1 MYLSAEDYS
10 FILQG
15 EKEKKMAKKHD
26 LQKIKQQGKTNANL
40 PEVVDQLNRR
50 EISRR
55 EFMQTASA
63 LGMTAAAV
71 YNFAGIAPPA
81 VAGSHVKRGGT
92 FRLDTP
98 LQKLQDPQTFSW
110 IEGSNVTRDI
120 CEYLTYYGEDG
131 VVKPY
136 LSERWKVSDDGKTVD
151 FYLRKGIKW
160 SNGDE
165 FNADDVAHNFAR
177 WRVDGNTSANHG
189 EWNQASG
196 LDSVEKV
203 NSHQIRLH
211 LSAADVSVAH
221 RLYAYPTQIVHRSF
235 DDNGADLTKNGIG
248 TGAFL
253 LESYQ
258 VGEGAKIVRRPGYW
272 GGPEGQ
278 GDAYLDA
285 VQFIDLGE
293 DPQASISA
301 IASGQTDW
309 VYRISPKQLDIVS
322 DLPDMAILETLTQ
335 QTPVIR
341 FACADYSGPGVG
353 GAEVNIKAVDP
364 RVREAIQLAADNGEM
379 LRLAFANKGEAAEN
393 HHTAPTQPDYY
404 DLGYRPKQDLA
415 KARQLWEAAGMKG
428 KSIKLTIGNTQ
439 GDWEQNT
446 CEVLQAQC
454 KKAGID
460 VELEVLPQAQYWEV
474 WDKSEFGLTFW
485 TSRPLA
491 IMLHKLAYKSGVP
504 WNEAR
509 FSSKKYDDAL
519 AAAAASP
526 DAKAASR
533 HMKVCQE
540 ELLASHVLVQPYWV
554 TNYTGGKA
562 KVKGFQ
568 PHPAE
573 YYHMRRLWLDA

>member
-1 MYLSAEDYS
+1 MSR
-10 FILQG
+10 
-15 EKEKKMAKKHD
+15 KHD
-26 LQKIKQQGKTNANL
+26 LQRVKAQGKININL
-40 PEVVDQLNRR
+40 PEVVDQFQRK

-55 EFMQTASA
+55 DFLQMASA
-63 LGMTAAAV
+63 LGMSAAAV
-71 YNFAGIAPPA
+71 YGFAGGAP
-81 VAGSHVKRGGT
+81 VAHAQSVKKGGT

-136 LSERWKVSDDGKTVD
+136 LAERWTVSDDGKTVD
-151 FYLRKGIKW
+151 FFLRKGIKW
-160 SNGDE
+160 SNGDDFDAE
-165 FNADDVAHNFAR
+165 DVAHNFAR
-177 WRVDGNTSANHG
+177 WRVEGNTSANHG
-189 EWNQASG
+189 EWNKSSG

-203 NSHQIRLH
+203 NAHQVRLH
-211 LSAADVSVAH
+211 LSAADVSIAH

-235 DDNGADLTKNGIG
+235 DDTGADLTKNGIG
-248 TGAFL
+248 TGAFM
-253 LESYQ
+253 LEHYQ

-293 DPQASISA
+293 DPQASVSA

-309 VYRISPKQLDIVS
+309 IYKITPKQLEVVRG
-322 DLPDMAILETLTQ
+322 LPGIQILDSVTQ

-341 FACADYSGPGVG
+341 FACADYKSETLNVKG
-353 GAEVNIKAVDP
+353 VDP
-364 RVREAIQLAADNGEM
+364 RVREAIQLATDNAEL
-379 LRLAFANKGEAAEN
+379 LRIAYANNGSTAEN

-404 DLGYRPKQDLA
+404 DLGHRPQQDLA
-415 KARQLWEAAGMKG
+415 KARQLWESAGMKG
-428 KSIKLTIGNTQ
+428 KSIKLTVGNTQ
-439 GDWEQNT
+439 GNWEQNT

-454 KKAGID
+454 KKAGVDIQ
-460 VELEVLPQAQYWEV
+460 LEVLPSAQYWEV

-504 WNEAR
+504 WNESR

-526 DAKAASR
+526 DAKAASQ
-533 HMKVCQE
+533 HIKVCEE
-540 ELLASHVLVQPYWV
+540 ELLAAHVMVQPFW
-554 TNYTGGKA
+554 TTLYTGGKT
-562 KVKGFQ
+562 KVKNFQ
-568 PHPAE
+568 KHPAE
-573 YYHMRRLWLDA
+573 FYHMRRLWLDA

>member
-1 MYLSAEDYS
+1 MT
-10 FILQG
+10 
-15 EKEKKMAKKHD
+15 KKHE
-26 LQKIKQQGKTNANL
+26 LKKVKEQRKINANL
-40 PEVVDQLNRR
+40 PEVVDQFQRK

-55 EFMQTASA
+55 DFLQMASA
-63 LGMTAAAV
+63 LGMSAAAI
-71 YNFAGIAPPA
+71 YGFAGGAPA
-81 VAGSHVKRGGT
+81 ARANEHVKRGGT

-136 LSERWKVSDDGKTVD
+136 LSEKWQVSDDGKTVD
-151 FYLRKGIKW
+151 FFLRKGIKW

-165 FNADDVAHNFAR
+165 FNAEDVAHNFAR
-177 WRVDGNTSANHG
+177 WRVEGNTSANHG
-189 EWNQASG
+189 EWNKSSG
-196 LDSVEKV
+196 LDDVEKV

-221 RLYAYPTQIVHRSF
+221 RLYAYPTQLVHRSF

-248 TGAFL
+248 TGAFM

-285 VQFIDLGE
+285 VQFVDLGE

-301 IASGQTDW
+301 IAGGQTDW
-309 VYRISPKQLDIVS
+309 IYKITPKQLDIVRN
-322 DLPDMAILETLTQ
+322 LPDMQILDSVTQ
-335 QTPVIR
+335 QTGVIR
-341 FACADYSGPGVG
+341 FACGDYKDENLQVS
-353 GAEVNIKAVDP
+353 EVPQK
-364 RVREAIQLAADNGEM
+364 VREAVQSAADNAEI
-379 LRLAFANKGEAAEN
+379 LRIAFGGHGDAAEN
-393 HHTAPTQPDYY
+393 HHTAPSQPDYY
-404 DLGYRPKQDLA
+404 DLGFRQKRDVE
-415 KARQLWEAAGMKG
+415 KARRLWKEAGMEG
-428 KSIKLTIGNTQ
+428 KSIKLTVGNTQ
-439 GDWEQNT
+439 GDWEQNA

-454 KKAGID
+454 REAGINI
-460 VELEVLPQAQYWEV
+460 ELEVLPTAQYWEV
-474 WDKSEFGLTFW
+474 WDKSQFGLTFW

-509 FSSKKYDDAL
+509 FSSQKYDDAL

-526 DAKAASR
+526 DAKAASEY
-533 HMKVCQE
+533 MKVCQE
-540 ELLASHVLVQPYWV
+540 ELLAQNVMVQPFWQ
-554 TNYTGGKA
+554 TLYTGGK
-562 KVKGFQ
+562 KNVKGFLK
-568 PHPAE
+568 HPAE
-573 YYHMRRLWLDA
+573 YYHMRRLWIDA

>member
-1 MYLSAEDYS
+1 
-10 FILQG
+10 
-15 EKEKKMAKKHD
+15 MAKKHD
-26 LQKIKQQGKTNANL
+26 LQRVKEQGKINAHL
-40 PEVVDQLNRR
+40 PEVVDQFQRK

-55 EFMQTASA
+55 DFLQTASA
-63 LGMTAAAV
+63 LGMSAAAV
-71 YNFAGIAPPA
+71 YGFAGGAP
-81 VAGSHVKRGGT
+81 VARAQSVKRGGT

-120 CEYLTYYGEDG
+120 CEYLTYYGDDG
-131 VVKPY
+131 VVQPY
-136 LSERWKVSDDGKTVD
+136 LTERWTVSSDGKTVD
-151 FYLRKGIKW
+151 LFLRKGIKW

-189 EWNQASG
+189 EWNKASG
-196 LDSVEKV
+196 LDDVEKV
-203 NSHQIRLH
+203 NSHQVRLH
-211 LSAADVSVAH
+211 LSAADVSIAH

-235 DDNGADLTKNGIG
+235 DDTGADLTKNGIG
-248 TGAFL
+248 TGAFM

-293 DPQASISA
+293 DAQASISA

-309 VYRISPKQLDIVS
+309 IYKITPKQLEIVRG
-322 DLPDMAILETLTQ
+322 LPDMQILDAVTQ

-341 FACADYSGPGVG
+341 FACSDYEDENLKV
-353 GAEVNIKAVDP
+353 KAIDP
-364 RVREAIQLAADNGEM
+364 RVREAIQLATDNAAM
-379 LRLAFANKGEAAEN
+379 LKIAYAGYGEAAEN

-404 DLGYRPKQDLA
+404 DLGYRPKRDLA

-428 KSIKLTIGNTQ
+428 KSIKLTTGNTQ

-454 KKAGID
+454 KEAGID
-460 VELEVLPQAQYWEV
+460 VQLEVLPTAQYWEV

-509 FSSKKYDDAL
+509 FASKKYDDAL

-526 DAKAASR
+526 DPKAASQ

-540 ELLASHVLVQPYWV
+540 ELLASNVMVQPYWISL
-554 TNYTGGKA
+554 YTGGK
-562 KVKGFQ
+562 KYVKGFKR
-568 PHPAE
+568 HPAE
-573 YYHMRRLWLDA
+573 FYHMRRLWIDA

>member
-1 MYLSAEDYS
+1 
-10 FILQG
+10 
-15 EKEKKMAKKHD
+15 MAKKHD
-26 LQKIKQQGKTNANL
+26 LQRVKEQGKINAHL
-40 PEVVDQLNRR
+40 PEVVDQFQRK

-55 EFMQTASA
+55 DFLQTASA
-63 LGMTAAAV
+63 LGMSAAAV
-71 YNFAGIAPPA
+71 YGFAGGAP
-81 VAGSHVKRGGT
+81 VARAQSVKRGGT

-120 CEYLTYYGEDG
+120 CEYLTYYGDDG
-131 VVKPY
+131 VVQPY
-136 LSERWKVSDDGKTVD
+136 LTERWTVSSDGKTVD
-151 FYLRKGIKW
+151 LFLRKGIKW

-189 EWNQASG
+189 EWNKASG
-196 LDSVEKV
+196 LDDVEKV
-203 NSHQIRLH
+203 NSHQVRLH
-211 LSAADVSVAH
+211 LSAADVSIAH

-235 DDNGADLTKNGIG
+235 DDTGADLTKNGIG
-248 TGAFL
+248 TGAFM

-293 DPQASISA
+293 DAQASISA

-309 VYRISPKQLDIVS
+309 IYKITPKQLEIVRG
-322 DLPDMAILETLTQ
+322 LPDMQILDAVTQ

-341 FACADYSGPGVG
+341 FACADYEDENLKV
-353 GAEVNIKAVDP
+353 KAIDP
-364 RVREAIQLAADNGEM
+364 RVREAIQLATDNAAM
-379 LRLAFANKGEAAEN
+379 LKIAYAGYGEAAEN

-404 DLGYRPKQDLA
+404 DLGYRPKRDLA

-428 KSIKLTIGNTQ
+428 KSIKLTTGNTQ

-454 KKAGID
+454 KEAGID
-460 VELEVLPQAQYWEV
+460 VQLEVLPTAQYWEV

-509 FSSKKYDDAL
+509 FASKKYDDAL

-526 DAKAASR
+526 DPKAASQ

-540 ELLASHVLVQPYWV
+540 ELLASNVMVQPYWISL
-554 TNYTGGKA
+554 YTGGK
-562 KVKGFQ
+562 KYVKGFKR
-568 PHPAE
+568 HPAE
-573 YYHMRRLWLDA
+573 FYHMRRLWIDA

>member
-1 MYLSAEDYS
+1 
-10 FILQG
+10 
-15 EKEKKMAKKHD
+15 MAKKHN
-26 LQKIKQQGKTNANL
+26 LSYLKSFAQRNVHL
-40 PEVVDQLNRR
+40 PEVIDQFQRR

-55 EFMQTASA
+55 DFMSMASA
-63 LGMTAAAV
+63 LGMSAAAV
-71 YNFAGIAPPA
+71 YAFAGITPPA
-81 VAGSHVKRGGT
+81 RAGGHVKRGGT

-98 LQKLQDPQTFSW
+98 LQELKDPQNFSW

-120 CEYLTYYGEDG
+120 CEYLTFYGADG

-136 LSERWKVSDDGKTVD
+136 LAERWNVSADGKTVD
-151 FYLRKGIKW
+151 FFLRKGIKW

-165 FNADDVAHNFAR
+165 FNADDVVHNFKR
-177 WRVDGNTSANHG
+177 WRVPGNTSANHG
-189 EWNQASG
+189 EWNEASG
-196 LDSVEKV
+196 LQSVEKV
-203 NSHQIRLH
+203 NSHQVRLH
-211 LSAADVSVAH
+211 LAAADVSVPH
-221 RLYAYPTQIVHRSF
+221 RLYAYPTQMVHRSF
-235 DDNGADLTKNGIG
+235 DDTGADLTKNAIG
-248 TGAFL
+248 TGAFQ

-272 GGPEGQ
+272 GGPEGE

-285 VQFIDLGE
+285 VHFIDLGE
-293 DPQASISA
+293 DEQASISA

-309 VYRISPKQLDIVS
+309 IYKITPKQLSIVKG
-322 DLPDMAILETLTQ
+322 LPNIQILETTTQ

-341 FACADYSGPGVG
+341 MACADFTGAGVSDLG
-353 GAEVNIKAVDP
+353 SEISVKEVDP
-364 RVREAIQLAADNGEM
+364 RVREAIQLAADNAEM
-379 LRLAFANKGEAAEN
+379 LRVAFAGHGDPAEN

-415 KARQLWEAAGMKG
+415 KARQLWESAGMAG
-428 KSIKLTIGNTQ
+428 KSLNLTTGNTQ

-454 KKAGID
+454 KKAGIN
-460 VELEVLPQAQYWEV
+460 LNLQVLPTAEYWKS
-474 WDKSEFGLTFW
+474 WDKSTFGLTFW

-526 DAKAASR
+526 DAKAASQ

-540 ELLASHVLVQPYWV
+540 ELLREHVMVQPYF
-554 TNYTGGKA
+554 TKLYTGGKNE
-562 KVKGFQ
+562 VKNLQ
-568 PHPAE
+568 RHPAE
-573 YYHMRRLWLDA
+573 FYHMRRIWKDA

>member
-1 MYLSAEDYS
+1 
-10 FILQG
+10 
-15 EKEKKMAKKHD
+15 MAKKHD
-26 LQKIKQQGKTNANL
+26 LQHLKSFGQKNANL
-40 PEVVDQLNRR
+40 PEVIDQFQRK

-55 EFMQTASA
+55 DFMQMASA
-63 LGMTAAAV
+63 LGMSAAAV
-71 YNFAGIAPPA
+71 YGFAGIAPTA
-81 VAGSHVKRGGT
+81 HAAGNVKKGGT

-98 LQKLQDPQTFSW
+98 LQELKDPQNFSW

-120 CEYLTYYGEDG
+120 CEYLTYYGADG

-136 LSERWKVSDDGKTVD
+136 LAQSWKVSADGKTVD
-151 FYLRKGIKW
+151 LFLRKGVKW

-165 FNADDVAHNFAR
+165 FNADDVVHNFAR
-177 WRVDGNTSANHG
+177 WRVPGNTSANHG

-203 NSHQIRLH
+203 NSHQVRLH

-221 RLYAYPTQIVHRSF
+221 RLYAYPTQMVHRSF
-235 DDNGADLTKNGIG
+235 DDTGADLTKNAIG
-248 TGAFL
+248 TGAFM
-253 LESYQ
+253 LESYR

-285 VQFIDLGE
+285 VHFIDLGE
-293 DPQASISA
+293 DEQASISA

-309 VYRISPKQLDIVS
+309 IYKITPKQLAIVRNLPDVNIIATTTQQTAVMRMACADFTGAGVS
-322 DLPDMAILETLTQ
+322 DLGSEISVQE
-335 QTPVIR
+335 
-341 FACADYSGPGVG
+341 
-353 GAEVNIKAVDP
+353 VDP
-364 RVREAIQLAADNGEM
+364 RVREAIQLAADNAEM
-379 LRLAFANKGEAAEN
+379 LRVAYAGNGEAAEN
-393 HHTAPTQPDYY
+393 HHTSPTQSDYY
-404 DLGYRPKQDLA
+404 DLGFRPQQNLA
-415 KARQLWEAAGMKG
+415 KARELWEAAGMKG
-428 KSIKLTIGNTQ
+428 KSIKLTTGNTQ

-446 CEVLQAQC
+446 CEVLQAQA
-454 KKAGID
+454 KKAGINI
-460 VELEVLPQAQYWEV
+460 ELQVLPTAEYWKS
-474 WDKSEFGLTFW
+474 WDKSSFGLTFW

-526 DAKAASR
+526 DAKTASK
-533 HMKVCQE
+533 HIKVCQE
-540 ELLASHVLVQPYWV
+540 ELLNARVMVQPYW
-554 TNYTGGKA
+554 TKLFTGGKGA
-562 KVKGFQ
+562 VKNFQ

-573 YYHMRRLWLDA
+573 YYHMRRIWKES